1 MARQAR
7 VYVPYGF
14 PGGGAIHMF
23 LSHHHDLRSFD
34 SSDLRSFDSSDLS
47 ILIFKAMHRPVLLSI
62 VCLGSRYSL
71 VARTL
76 ISSAPGK
83 TRYRKHSIL
92 ETI

>member
-1 MARQAR
+1 MARQAS

-34 SSDLRSFDSSDLS
+34 SSDLS
-47 ILIFKAMHRPVLLSI
+47 ILVFKAMHRPVLLSI

-83 TRYRKHSIL
+83 TRYRKRSIL